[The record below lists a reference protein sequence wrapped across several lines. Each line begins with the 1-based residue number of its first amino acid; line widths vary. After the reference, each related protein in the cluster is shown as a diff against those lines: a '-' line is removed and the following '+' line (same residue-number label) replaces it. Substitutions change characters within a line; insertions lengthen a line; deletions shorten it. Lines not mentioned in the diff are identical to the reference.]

1 MNYSDLVWKER
12 TCGLFKKRH
21 YLEAVAFTD
30 NVFTTVLKTEDK
42 LFLPTSF
49 SNTDA
54 VELHTCFIVSYCRL
68 AKIGSNFI

>member
-30 NVFTTVLKTEDK
+30 NGKWALQIKK
-42 LFLPTSF
+42 
-49 SNTDA
+49 
-54 VELHTCFIVSYCRL
+54 ELNGNIQ
-68 AKIGSNFI
+68 